1 MKKRYFAAVAV
12 CVMAMSMFTGCA
24 GNDGKDIGKDAAKT
38 AAFSDAGVTEDE
50 ITRLKVSK
58 DHDDG
63 RSIYEVDFTV
73 ASTGEEY
80 DYEISAED
88 GSILQVDKE
97 MDKGSVSTTQNQ
109 DQNASENSTQ
119 QGSSNTANQ
128 TEVAISEEEATNLA
142 LERVPGASAQ
152 DLRIQLEF
160 DDGVQNTKATLF
172 MTEKNMI
179 LKLTP
184 TQEHFWNGVKNG
196 LDKGKD
202 KKMTGLS
209 TLCYIEKDGKYLMLH
224 RTVKKNDVNKDK
236 WIGVGG
242 HFEADESPEECL
254 LREVKEETGYTLTSW
269 KYRAI
274 VTFVSGDGV
283 TEYMSLFTAD
293 GFTGEQIA
301 CDEGELKWVDK
312 KEIDRLNLWEGDK
325 IFFRLLEESEEFFSL
340 KLIYDG
346 NGKLLKA
353 MLNGK
358 PMN

>member
-1 MKKRYFAAVAV
+1 MMKKRYFAAVAV

-128 TEVAISEEEATNLA
+128 TEAAISEEEATNLA

-160 DDGVQNTKATLF
+160 DDGVQ
-172 MTEKNMI
+172 
-179 LKLTP
+179 
-184 TQEHFWNGVKNG
+184 
-196 LDKGKD
+196 
-202 KKMTGLS
+202 
-209 TLCYIEKDGKYLMLH
+209 KY
-224 RTVKKNDVNKDK
+224 
-236 WIGVGG
+236 
-242 HFEADESPEECL
+242 
-254 LREVKEETGYTLTSW
+254 
-269 KYRAI
+269 
-274 VTFVSGDGV
+274 
-283 TEYMSLFTAD
+283 
-293 GFTGEQIA
+293 
-301 CDEGELKWVDK
+301 
-312 KEIDRLNLWEGDK
+312 EGD
-325 IFFRLLEESEEFFSL
+325 I
-340 KLIYDG
+340 IYDG
-346 NGKLLKA
+346 KEYQGAKETFITTGTAPAAETQSTDAEKEDQQNSGGFWSNMCRRTKKWWSGLFR
-353 MLNGK
+353 
-358 PMN
+358 

>member
-1 MKKRYFAAVAV
+1 MMKKRYFAAAAV

-128 TEVAISEEEATNLA
+128 TEAAISEEEATNLA
-142 LERVPGASAQ
+142 LERVPGAS
-152 DLRIQLEF
+152 LTMESR
-160 DDGVQNTKATLF
+160 NTKATLF

-202 KKMTGLS
+202 KK
-209 TLCYIEKDGKYLMLH
+209 K
-224 RTVKKNDVNKDK
+224 
-236 WIGVGG
+236 
-242 HFEADESPEECL
+242 
-254 LREVKEETGYTLTSW
+254 
-269 KYRAI
+269 
-274 VTFVSGDGV
+274 
-283 TEYMSLFTAD
+283 
-293 GFTGEQIA
+293 
-301 CDEGELKWVDK
+301 
-312 KEIDRLNLWEGDK
+312 
-325 IFFRLLEESEEFFSL
+325 
-340 KLIYDG
+340 
-346 NGKLLKA
+346 
-353 MLNGK
+353 
-358 PMN
+358 

>member
-1 MKKRYFAAVAV
+1 MMKKRYFAAVAV

-88 GSILQVDKE
+88 
-97 MDKGSVSTTQNQ
+97 
-109 DQNASENSTQ
+109 ATQ

-160 DDGVQNTKATLF
+160 DDGVQ
-172 MTEKNMI
+172 
-179 LKLTP
+179 
-184 TQEHFWNGVKNG
+184 
-196 LDKGKD
+196 
-202 KKMTGLS
+202 
-209 TLCYIEKDGKYLMLH
+209 KY
-224 RTVKKNDVNKDK
+224 
-236 WIGVGG
+236 
-242 HFEADESPEECL
+242 
-254 LREVKEETGYTLTSW
+254 
-269 KYRAI
+269 
-274 VTFVSGDGV
+274 
-283 TEYMSLFTAD
+283 
-293 GFTGEQIA
+293 
-301 CDEGELKWVDK
+301 
-312 KEIDRLNLWEGDK
+312 EGD
-325 IFFRLLEESEEFFSL
+325 I
-340 KLIYDG
+340 IYDG
-346 NGKLLKA
+346 KEYDFEIDANTGTFLEWSEERV
-353 MLNGK
+353 G
-358 PMN
+358 